1 MSTKWKVITPVSIEP
16 ITLSAVKA
24 YLRVD
29 FDDDDLTIAQLISR
43 ARSEAETITGR
54 AMATQQIQVIETIE
68 RPIGGV
74 LSGPIEAGPNWY
86 VFQEQL
92 GANPFGPAQFYFD
105 LPMPP
110 VQTNQ
115 PITVQTKITAFD
127 TWTNFAIT
135 PPATWLDDTS
145 EPARF
150 YFQTPVTA
158 NFYKFTYY
166 AGYDPTQSY
175 MIPWDFMQPMLELVG
190 FLYQYREGAGD
201 PAQLQQITNK
211 LLAKR
216 VSWQ

>member
-1 MSTKWKVITPVSIEP
+1 MSTKWKVITPVAVEP
-16 ITLSAVKA
+16 ITLTDTKA

-29 FDDDDLTIAQLISR
+29 FDDDDLTIAELITR
-43 ARSEAETITGR
+43 ARSMTETITGR

-68 RPIGGV
+68 RPLGGV
-74 LSGPIEAGPNWY
+74 LSGPITPGPNWY
-86 VFQEQL
+86 QFQEQL

-110 VQTNQ
+110 VQSAQ
-115 PITVQTKITAFD
+115 AITVQTKITAFD
-127 TWTNFAIT
+127 TWTDFSIT

-166 AGYDPTQSY
+166 TGYDSVHSY
-175 MIPWDFMQPMLELVG
+175 PVPYDLLQPMLEFIG
-190 FLYQYREGAGD
+190 YWYQFREAAGD
-201 PAQLQQITNK
+201 VAQLQQIINK
-211 LLAKR
+211 LLSKR
-216 VSWQ
+216 VSWM